1 MQLLTLRQRIADL
14 KHATS
19 IGQAYNIAWPCLVDG
34 TLSLCHKL
42 CRRSEAH
49 RLSLTHMQIGL
60 VALEL
65 TTADLTEGDTR
76 TVVRIDIGSNLE
88 DKARKLLLL

>member
-14 KHATS
+14 KDTTR
-19 IGQAYNIAWPCLVDG
+19 IRQTYDVTWPSLVDG
-34 TLSLCHKL
+34 TLTLCHKL

-76 TVVRIDIGSNLE
+76 TVV
-88 DKARKLLLL
+88 